1 MVNRVKFTIQEKNM
15 EPIFLYDTT
24 LRDGTQ
30 GESINFS
37 AQEKVRIAKRL
48 DKLGVHYIEGGW
60 PGSNPRDM
68 QFFELA
74 RNAHFTQARITAFG
88 ATRRPGITPSEDEN
102 LQALIN
108 SGTECVAVVG
118 KSWDL
123 HVEIMNNSLEE
134 NLNMI
139 RESVLYLK
147 DHGREVIYDAEHFFD
162 GYKANPDY
170 TLLTLEAAMAGGA
183 DFLVLCDTNG
193 GTLHFEIE
201 SIVQAV
207 QKTLQEKRRSGE
219 PGSAV
224 RLGIHA
230 HNDCAC
236 AVANSISAVSAGAV
250 MVQGTINGYGE
261 RCGNADLT
269 AIIPILCCK
278 MNRPCILPEQVAS
291 LKTISRFVSETA
303 NMTPESNR
311 AFVGRSAFA
320 HKGGIHVSAM
330 VKQPKAYEHM
340 DPAIVG
346 NSRRVLVSDMSGK
359 TNVEYKARELGV
371 SLNGN
376 GMDSRKIVNEIKRL
390 EQEGFQFDVAD
401 GSLKILLQKLTGQFN
416 PLFTLEN
423 YRISMEKD
431 RDQHAWAHAITKV
444 SVEDRKEIIA
454 AEGEGPVNALD
465 NALRKV
471 LKKFYPHLGL
481 DALRLVDYKV
491 RVIDG
496 RDATAAKVR
505 VIIDSRDHE
514 DIWTTIG
521 VSTDIIEASW
531 QALSDSFQY
540 KLAKDLLASEGSLS
554 SEEL

>member
-1 MVNRVKFTIQEKNM
+1 M

-37 AQEKVRIAKRL
+37 AQEKINIAKRL
-48 DKLGVHYIEGGW
+48 DELGIHYIEGGW

-74 RNAHFTQARITAFG
+74 RKTAFSQARITAFG
-88 ATRRPGITPSEDEN
+88 ATRRPGITPAQDEN
-102 LQALIN
+102 LQALIA
-108 SGTECVAVVG
+108 SGTQAVTLVG

-123 HVEIMNNSLEE
+123 HVAIMNNTLEE
-134 NLNMI
+134 NLKMI
-139 RESVLYLK
+139 SESIRYLK
-147 DHGREVIYDAEHFFD
+147 DQDREVIYDAEHFFD
-162 GYKANPDY
+162 GYKENPDY
-170 TLLTLEAAMAGGA
+170 AMQTLAAAIESGA
-183 DFLVLCDTNG
+183 NFLVLCDTNG
-193 GTLHFEIE
+193 GTLHYDIE
-201 SIVQAV
+201 TIVQRVHAALADH
-207 QKTLQEKRRSGE
+207 QTPHK
-219 PGSAV
+219 PGAGV

-230 HNDCAC
+230 HNDCAS
-236 AVANSISAVSAGAV
+236 AVANTISAIRAGAV

-261 RCGNADLT
+261 RCGNADMT
-269 AIIPILCCK
+269 SIIPILCCK
-278 MNRPCILPEQVAS
+278 MNRPCVS
-291 LKTISRFVSETA
+291 LDQLATLKKVSRYVSETA
-303 NMTPESNR
+303 NMTPLNSR
-311 AFVGRSAFA
+311 PFVGRSAFA
-320 HKGGIHVSAM
+320 HKGGIHVSAI

-340 DPAIVG
+340 EPGIVG

-371 SLNGN
+371 SLEGN
-376 GMDSRKIVNEIKRL
+376 GVDSREIVNEIKRL

-401 GSLKILLQKLTGQFN
+401 GSLKILLQKLTGQFK

-431 RDQHAWAHAITKV
+431 RDEHAWAHAITKV
-444 SVEDRKEIIA
+444 SVEGQKEMTT
-454 AEGEGPVNALD
+454 AEGDGPVNALD

-471 LKKFYPHLGL
+471 MKKFYPHLGL

-514 DIWTTIG
+514 DIWTTTG

-540 KLAKDLLASEGSLS
+540 KLSKDLLAVENSSAVESPSLVNS
-554 SEEL
+554 

>member
-1 MVNRVKFTIQEKNM
+1 M

-37 AQEKVRIAKRL
+37 AQEKIRIAKRL
-48 DKLGVHYIEGGW
+48 DQLGVQYIEGGW

-74 RNAHFTQARITAFG
+74 RDTPFVQARITAFG
-88 ATRRPGITPSEDEN
+88 ATRRPGITPAEDEN
-102 LQALIN
+102 LQALLN
-108 SGTECVAVVG
+108 SGTQSVAVVG

-139 RESVLYLK
+139 RESILYLK

-170 TLLTLEAAMAGGA
+170 TLSTLEAALKAGA

-201 SIVQAV
+201 SIFQTVQR
-207 QKTLQEKRRSGE
+207 TLQEKRE
-219 PGSAV
+219 AGSPV

-230 HNDCAC
+230 HNDCAS
-236 AVANSISAVSAGAV
+236 AVANSISAVNAGAV

-278 MNRPCILPEQVAS
+278 MNRPCIVLEKVAS
-291 LKTISRFVSETA
+291 LKKISRFVSEMA
-303 NMTPESNR
+303 NMTPLDNR
-311 AFVGRSAFA
+311 PFVGRSAFA
-320 HKGGIHVSAM
+320 HKGGIHVSAIA
-330 VKQPKAYEHM
+330 KQPRAYEHM
-340 DPAIVG
+340 DPAVVG

-431 RDQHAWAHAITKV
+431 KDQHAWAHAITKV

-531 QALSDSFQY
+531 QALCDSFQY
-540 KLAKDLLASEGSLS
+540 KLAKDLLAAESNPASEGL
-554 SEEL
+554 

>member
-1 MVNRVKFTIQEKNM
+1 M

-37 AQEKVRIAKRL
+37 AQEKLRIAKRL
-48 DKLGVHYIEGGW
+48 DQMGIHYIEGGW

-68 QFFELA
+68 AFFELA
-74 RNAHFTQARITAFG
+74 RKTKFSQARITAFG
-88 ATRRPGITPSEDEN
+88 ATRRPGIKPEEDEN
-102 LQALIN
+102 IQALIN
-108 SGTECVAVVG
+108 SGTQSVAVVG

-123 HVEIMNNSLEE
+123 HVEIMNNTLEE

-139 RESVLYLK
+139 TDSIRYLK
-147 DHGREVIYDAEHFFD
+147 SLGREVIYDAEHFFD
-162 GYKANPDY
+162 GYKANPHY
-170 TLLTLEAAMAGGA
+170 TLKTIVAAVDGGA
-183 DFLVLCDTNG
+183 DFIVLCDTNG
-193 GTLHFEIE
+193 GSLYFEIE
-201 SIVQAV
+201 MIVESVKDTLNRDRQADKLTV
-207 QKTLQEKRRSGE
+207 
-219 PGSAV
+219 PI

-230 HNDCAC
+230 HNDCSS
-236 AVANSISAVSAGAV
+236 AVANSLSAIRSGAV

-278 MNRPCILPEQVAS
+278 MNRQCIPAENLAN
-291 LKTISRFVSETA
+291 LKKLSQFVGELA
-303 NMTPESNR
+303 NMTPENNR
-311 AFVGRSAFA
+311 PFVGRSAFA
-320 HKGGIHVSAM
+320 HKGGIHVSAIA
-330 VKQPKAYEHM
+330 KQPKAYEHM
-340 DPAIVG
+340 DPTLIG

-359 TNVEYKARELGV
+359 TNVEYKAKELGV
-371 SLNGN
+371 TLNGN

-416 PLFTLEN
+416 PLFNLEN

-444 SVEDRKEIIA
+444 SVADRKEIMA
-454 AEGEGPVNALD
+454 AEGQGPVNALD

-471 LKKFYPHLGL
+471 LKKFYPNLGL
-481 DALRLVDYKV
+481 NTLRLVDYKV

-505 VIIDSRDHE
+505 VIIDSQDHD

-531 QALSDSFQY
+531 QALSDSFHY
-540 KLAKDLLASEGSLS
+540 KLAKDMSAVVKEHSAKAS
-554 SEEL
+554 

>member
-1 MVNRVKFTIQEKNM
+1 M
-15 EPIFLYDTT
+15 EQIILYDTT

-37 AQEKVRIAKRL
+37 AQEKIRIAKRL
-48 DKLGVHYIEGGW
+48 DELGIHYIEGGW

-74 RNAHFTQARITAFG
+74 RQTHFTHSRITAFG
-88 ATRRPGITPSEDEN
+88 ATRRSGITAAEDEN
-102 LQALIN
+102 IKALLD
-108 SGTECVAVVG
+108 SGTRSVAVVG

-139 RESVLYLK
+139 RESIVYLK
-147 DHGREVIYDAEHFFD
+147 NHDREVIYDAEHFFD

-170 TLLTLEAAMAGGA
+170 ALRSLKAALEAGA

-201 SIVQAV
+201 ATVQTVLGA
-207 QKTLQEKRRSGE
+207 LQANRISGS
-219 PGSAV
+219 PV

-230 HNDCAC
+230 HNDCAS
-236 AVANSISAVSAGAV
+236 AVANSLSAVQAGAV

-278 MNRPCILPEQVAS
+278 MNRPCILPENVAN
-291 LKTISRFVSETA
+291 LKKISRFVSETA
-303 NMTPESNR
+303 NMTPQNNR
-311 AFVGRSAFA
+311 PFVGRSAFA
-320 HKGGIHVSAM
+320 HKGGIHVSAI
-330 VKQPKAYEHM
+330 VKQPRAYEHM
-340 DPAIVG
+340 DPATVG

-371 SLNGN
+371 PLNGN

-390 EQEGFQFDVAD
+390 EQDGFQFDVAD
-401 GSLKILLQKLTGQFN
+401 GSLKILLQKLTGQFR

-431 RDQHAWAHAITKV
+431 KDQHAWAHAITKI

-454 AEGEGPVNALD
+454 AEGAGPVNALD

-481 DALRLVDYKV
+481 DALRLVDFKV

-505 VIIDSRDHE
+505 VIIDSRDQE

-540 KLAKDLLASEGSLS
+540 KLAKDLLAAGDNPAHRIGIENMPN
-554 SEEL
+554 ENELL